1 MSGYGPPPVPGGRSE
16 SDREAARRAR
26 EARRREAWGE
36 PMPEFDF
43 EHADGDGD
51 GRPPLRPAQR
61 RFGGNPGR
69 PVKVRRR
76 RMAALAALLAG
87 LAVVLWFLL
96 SLFQP
101 FKGDGSGS
109 VRVAVPKGAG
119 LGEIATALDK
129 RGVISSTFFFKLRAR
144 IDGRTSDFK
153 PGTYTLKHD
162 MKYTAAIDA
171 LVKGTSPST
180 VNLTIP
186 EGRSRKEIAP
196 IVRSA
201 GLRGNYLSVSKR
213 SSQLDPRRYG
223 AKNAASLEGFL
234 FPSTYELKPHST
246 AKDLV
251 AKQLSTFKQE
261 FSTVNLSNARKKNLT
276 SYDVLT
282 IASMVEREAQ
292 VDKERP
298 LVAAVIYN
306 RLKQGM
312 PLGIDATIRYVTGNW
327 TQPLKQSELA
337 IRSGYNTRTN
347 NGLPPG
353 PIGNPGLKSIEAA
366 AHPAKV
372 GYLFYVVKPGT
383 CGEHAFSSTDAQF
396 QRDVAKYNNAR
407 NAKGGKSPTT
417 C

>member
-1 MSGYGPPPVPGGRSE
+1 MPGGRSE
-16 SDREAARRAR
+16 SEREAARSER

-36 PMPEFDF
+36 PMPDFDF
-43 EHADGDGD
+43 EHANGEGGAPP
-51 GRPPLRPAQR
+51 GRPR
-61 RFGGNPGR
+61 RRVGRGPGR
-69 PVKVRRR
+69 PVRVRRGR
-76 RMAALAALLAG
+76 VAALAALLAG
-87 LAVVLWFLL
+87 LAVVLWFLV

-109 VRVAVPKGAG
+109 VRVVVPKGAG

-171 LVKGTSPST
+171 LVKGATPGI
-180 VNLTIP
+180 VNVTIP
-186 EGRSRKEIAP
+186 EGRARSEIAP
-196 IVRSA
+196 IVKSA
-201 GLRGNYLSVSKR
+201 GLRGSYLTVSKR
-213 SSQLDPRRYG
+213 SPELNPRRYG
-223 AKNAASLEGFL
+223 AKSAASLEGFL
-234 FPSTYELKPHST
+234 FPSTYELKPHSST
-246 AKDLV
+246 RDLV
-251 AKQLSTFKQE
+251 SKQLATFKQE
-261 FSTVNLSNARKKNLT
+261 FGQVNLSYARKKNLT
-276 SYDVLT
+276 AYDVLT

-292 VDKERP
+292 LDKERP
-298 LVAAVIYN
+298 LIAAVIYN
-306 RLKQGM
+306 RLRQGM

-327 TQPLKQSELA
+327 TRPLKQSELA

-347 NGLPPG
+347 TGLPPG

-366 AHPAKV
+366 ARPAKV
-372 GYLFYVVKPGT
+372 SYLFYVVKPGT

>member
-1 MSGYGPPPVPGGRSE
+1 
-16 SDREAARRAR
+16 
-26 EARRREAWGE
+26 
-36 PMPEFDF
+36 MPDFDF
-43 EHADGDGD
+43 EHADGDD
-51 GRPPLRPAQR
+51 GSDTPARRPR
-61 RFGGNPGR
+61 RRLSGNPGR
-69 PVKVRRR
+69 PVRVRRR
-76 RMAALAALLAG
+76 RLGALAALLAG
-87 LAVVLWFLL
+87 LAIVLWFLL

-109 VRVAVPKGAG
+109 VRVVVPKGAG
-119 LGEIATALDK
+119 LGEIATVLDK

-144 IDGRTSDFK
+144 IDGRASDFK
-153 PGTYTLKHD
+153 PGAYTLKHD
-162 MKYTAAIDA
+162 MKYTSAIDA
-171 LVKGTSPST
+171 LVNGTSPST
-180 VNLTIP
+180 VNVTIP
-186 EGRSRKEIAP
+186 EGRARKEIAP
-196 IVRSA
+196 IVKSA
-201 GLRGNYLSVSKR
+201 GLRGNYLAASKR

-223 AKNAASLEGFL
+223 GKNAASLEGFL
-234 FPSTYELKPHST
+234 FPSTYELKPHSS

-261 FSTVNLSNARKKNLT
+261 FSQVNLAYARKKNLT
-276 SYDVLT
+276 AYDVLT

-292 VDKERP
+292 LEKERP
-298 LVAAVIYN
+298 LIAAVIYN

-312 PLGIDATIRYVTGNW
+312 PLGIDATVRYVTGNW

-347 NGLPPG
+347 KGLPPG

-407 NAKGGKSPTT
+407 NAKGGKSPTN